1 MGAVAVF
8 AVLAEALVLVVDIA
22 VVRVPVAVVQE
33 LVVALVLDR
42 DLSMAEVLGIVA
54 ELAAE
59 AVVAK
64 KLIFIIH

>member
-8 AVLAEALVLVVDIA
+8 AVFAEALVLVVDIA